1 MADIKILGVPMDL
14 GAGRR
19 GVDMGPSALRLAKIA
34 QSLEGLGHK
43 VSDLG
48 NVEVPIFETSADKQK
63 LPYAEVIAK
72 TCKNAYEILKNLD
85 DDSFP
90 LVLGGDHS
98 IAMGSVAGVA
108 SKKRTGLLWIDA
120 HSDVNTPET
129 SPSGNIHGMP
139 LSHLLGFGDK
149 RLLDIWGGKAVIN
162 PKDVIFIGLRSV
174 DAPERQFIR
183 DNNLKVYTMKEIDKR
198 GMAEIAEEAINYLSN
213 LDALHVS
220 FDADGLD
227 PSIAPGVGTPV
238 RGGLNYREAHL
249 LMELL
254 ADAEIVTSLDIVEV
268 NPILDV
274 KNKTAELMVEM
285 LASLLGKEI
294 L

>member
-1 MADIKILGVPMDL
+1 MANIQILGVPMDL

-34 QSLEGLGHK
+34 QTLESLGHK
-43 VSDLG
+43 VTDLG
-48 NVEVPIFETSADKQK
+48 NVEVPIFEASPDCQK

-72 TCKNAYEILKNLD
+72 TCKNAYETLKNLD

-120 HSDVNTPET
+120 HSDINTPET

-149 RLLDIWGGKAVIN
+149 RLLDIWGGGAAIN
-162 PKDVIFIGLRSV
+162 PKDIVFIGLRSV
-174 DAPERQFIR
+174 DEQEKQFIR
-183 DNNLKVYTMKEIDKR
+183 DNKIRVYTMKEIDTR
-198 GMAEIAEEAINYLSN
+198 GLAEVAEEAIDYLKD

-254 ADAEIVTSLDIVEV
+254 ADAQIVTSLDVVEV
-268 NPILDV
+268 NPVLDV

-285 LASLLGKEI
+285 LASLLGKAI

>member
-1 MADIKILGVPMDL
+1 MDL

-34 QSLEGLGHK
+34 QTLESLGHK
-43 VSDLG
+43 VTDLG
-48 NVEVPIFETSADKQK
+48 NVEVPIFEASKDKQK
-63 LPYAEVIAK
+63 LPYAEIIAK

-108 SKKRTGLLWIDA
+108 RRKRTGLLWIDA
-120 HSDVNTPET
+120 HSDVNTPQT

-149 RLLDIWGGKAVIN
+149 RLLDIWGGDAVIN
-162 PKDVIFIGLRSV
+162 PKDVVFIGLRSV
-174 DAPERQFIR
+174 DRPERQFIK
-183 DNNLKVYTMKEIDKR
+183 DNNLKVYTMKEIDTR
-198 GMAEIAEEAINYLSN
+198 GMAEVAEEAINYLSN

-254 ADAEIVTSLDIVEV
+254 ADAQIVTSLDIVEV
-268 NPILDV
+268 NPILDI